1 MEIREDDLTGEA
13 IARFLRD
20 HLDHMRAVTPP
31 ESVHA
36 LDRAGLGAPEITFWS
51 VWEGEELVAC
61 GALKEL
67 DPRSGEVKSMR
78 TAEARRWE
86 GIGTRMLEHIEREAM
101 RRGYDSLKLETGAM
115 SEFAAARALYERH
128 GFVRCGPFGDY
139 TDDPNTVFMEKTLAP
154 S

>member
-1 MEIREDDLTGEA
+1 LEIRPDDLTGEA
-13 IARFLRD
+13 IALLLRS
-20 HLDHMRAVTPP
+20 HLDHMKAVTPL

-36 LDRAGLGAPEITFWS
+36 LDLAALRAPEITFWS
-51 VWEGEELVAC
+51 AWVGKELVGC

-67 DPRSGEVKSMR
+67 DPRNGEVKSMR
-78 TAEARRWE
+78 TAEAHRRK
-86 GIGTRMLEHIEREAM
+86 GFGRRMLAHIEREAM

-115 SEFAAARALYERH
+115 PEFAAGRALYEGQ

-139 TDDPNTVFMEKTLAP
+139 THDENSVFMTKALAR